1 MFNRGEIS
9 PHIFKKMA
17 LPKIQ
22 IKYLNGQLGT
32 EPASADGLLLLV
44 VVGATAVSSQFVP
57 GITYKLYSV
66 ESLECL
72 GVSADNN
79 KRLHELVVQFYNEAP
94 AGTPLLIAGY
104 ESSKTFTALCDKN
117 SGPLKE
123 LLQEQKGEVRGLVLA
138 GIGKGTV
145 EKGLNKDVFSAIPKA
160 QALAESAAAEMY
172 APIFIALEG
181 AGYMD
186 SAALKDLSKETN
198 NRVCIVLGDVK
209 ASSNNAAMGTFAG
222 CVAKAPVQRNI
233 GKVAEGALA
242 PVSMFLGAKSIES
255 AQDDIST
262 IYDKGYICPRTYVGK
277 SGYFF
282 ADDRTACVATDD
294 YAHLASLRTVDK
306 AARVA
311 YQTVLSNMLSEIEC
325 NEDGTMDVAIIKS
338 WQAAVES
345 NINSNMTAK
354 GELSQED
361 GRGCR
366 CYIDPGQNVLATSAI
381 TMSLKLRPFA
391 YARDI
396 TVNLGFL
403 VTGA

>member
-1 MFNRGEIS
+1 MFNRGGI
-9 PHIFKKMA
+9 PPQIFKKMA

-32 EPASADGLLLLV
+32 VPASADGLLLLIV
-44 VVGATAVSSQFVP
+44 IGATAVSSQFVP
-57 GITYKLYSV
+57 GKTYKVYSV
-66 ESLECL
+66 ESLENL
-72 GVSADNN
+72 GITADNN

-117 SGPLKE
+117 SGPLKA
-123 LLQEQKGEVRGLVLA
+123 LLQEQKGEVRGVVLA
-138 GIGKGTV
+138 GIGKGTA
-145 EKGLNKDVFSAIPKA
+145 ETGLNKDVFAAIPKA
-160 QALAESAAAEMY
+160 QALAEYAATEMY
-172 APIFIALEG
+172 APVFIALEG
-181 AGYMD
+181 AGYTD
-186 SAALKDLSKETN
+186 AAALKDLSKEAD
-198 NRVCIVLGDVK
+198 NRVCIVIGDVK

-222 CVAKAPVQRNI
+222 RIAVSPVQRNI

-242 PVSMFLGAKSIES
+242 PVEMFVGAKSVES
-255 AQDDIST
+255 AQDDIT
-262 IYDKGYICPRTYVGK
+262 TVYDKGYICPRTYVGK
-277 SGYFF
+277 SGYFYT
-282 ADDRTACVATDD
+282 DDRTACAATDD
-294 YAHLASLRTVDK
+294 YAHLAALRTADK

-325 NEDGTMDVAIIKS
+325 NEDGTMDISIIKS

-345 NINSNMTAK
+345 NINNAMTAK
-354 GELSQED
+354 GELSQEN

-366 CYIDPGQNVLATSAI
+366 CFIDPGQNVLATSAI

-396 TVNLGFL
+396 TVNIGFL

>member
-1 MFNRGEIS
+1 
-9 PHIFKKMA
+9 MA

-32 EPASADGLLLLV
+32 VPASADGLLLLIV
-44 VVGATAVSSQFVP
+44 IGATAVSSQFVP
-57 GITYKLYSV
+57 GKTYKVYSV
-66 ESLECL
+66 EGLENL
-72 GVSADNN
+72 GITADNN

-117 SGPLKE
+117 SGPLKA
-123 LLQEQKGEVRGLVLA
+123 LLQEQKGEVRGVVLA
-138 GIGKGTV
+138 GIGKGTA
-145 EKGLNKDVFSAIPKA
+145 ETGLNKDVFAAIPKA
-160 QALAESAAAEMY
+160 QALAEYAATEMY
-172 APIFIALEG
+172 APVFIALEG
-181 AGYMD
+181 AGYTD
-186 SAALKDLSKETN
+186 AAALKDLSKGAD
-198 NRVCIVLGDVK
+198 NRVCVVIGDEK

-222 CVAKAPVQRNI
+222 RIAVSPVQRNI

-242 PVSMFLGAKSIES
+242 PVEMFVGAKSVES
-255 AQDDIST
+255 AQDDIT
-262 IYDKGYICPRTYVGK
+262 TVYDKGYICPRTYVGK
-277 SGYFF
+277 SGYFYT
-282 ADDRTACVATDD
+282 DDRTACAATDD
-294 YAHLASLRTVDK
+294 YAHLAALRTADK

-325 NEDGTMDVAIIKS
+325 NEDGTMDISIIKS

-345 NINSNMTAK
+345 NINSAMTAK
-354 GELSQED
+354 GELSQEN

-366 CYIDPGQNVLATSAI
+366 CFIDPGQNVLATSAI

-396 TVNLGFL
+396 TVNIGFL

>member
-1 MFNRGEIS
+1 MFNRGGIP

-17 LPKIQ
+17 LPRIQ

-32 EPASADGLLLLV
+32 VPASADGLLLLI

-57 GITYKLYSV
+57 GKTYKVYSV
-66 ESLECL
+66 ESLEGL
-72 GVSADNN
+72 GVTADNN

-117 SGPLKE
+117 SGPLKA
-123 LLQEQKGEVRGLVLA
+123 LLHEQKGEIRGIVLA
-138 GIGKGTV
+138 GIGKGTA
-145 EKGLNKDVFSAIPKA
+145 ETGLNKDVFAAIPKA
-160 QALAESAAAEMY
+160 QALAEYAATEMY
-172 APIFIALEG
+172 APVFIALEG
-181 AGYMD
+181 AGYTD
-186 SAALKDLSKETN
+186 AAALKDLSKEAN
-198 NRVCIVLGDVK
+198 NRVCIVIGDVK

-222 CVAKAPVQRNI
+222 RIAVSPVQRNI

-242 PVSMFLGAKSIES
+242 AVEMFVGAKSVES
-255 AQDDIST
+255 AQDDIT
-262 IYDKGYICPRTYVGK
+262 TVYDKGYICPRTYVGK
-277 SGYFF
+277 SGYFYT
-282 ADDRTACVATDD
+282 DDRTACAATDD
-294 YAHLASLRTVDK
+294 YAHLAALRTADK

-325 NEDGTMDVAIIKS
+325 NEDGTMDVSIIKS

-345 NINSNMTAK
+345 NINSAMTAK
-354 GELSQED
+354 GELSQEN

-366 CYIDPGQNVLATSAI
+366 CFIDPGQNVLATSAI

-396 TVNLGFL
+396 TVNIGFL

>member
-1 MFNRGEIS
+1 
-9 PHIFKKMA
+9 MA

-32 EPASADGLLLLV
+32 VPASADGLLLLIV
-44 VVGATAVSSQFVP
+44 IGATAVSSQFVP
-57 GITYKLYSV
+57 GKTYKVYSV
-66 ESLECL
+66 ESLENL
-72 GVSADNN
+72 GITADNN

-117 SGPLKE
+117 SGPLKA
-123 LLQEQKGEVRGLVLA
+123 LLQEQKGEVRGVVLA
-138 GIGKGTV
+138 GIGKGTA
-145 EKGLNKDVFSAIPKA
+145 ETGLNKDVFAAIPKA
-160 QALAESAAAEMY
+160 QALAEYAATEMY
-172 APIFIALEG
+172 APVFIALEG
-181 AGYMD
+181 AGYTD
-186 SAALKDLSKETN
+186 AAALKDLSKEAD
-198 NRVCIVLGDVK
+198 NRVCIVIGDVK

-222 CVAKAPVQRNI
+222 RIAVSPVQRNI

-242 PVSMFLGAKSIES
+242 PVEMFVGAKSVES
-255 AQDDIST
+255 AQDDIT
-262 IYDKGYICPRTYVGK
+262 TVYDKGYICPRTYVGK
-277 SGYFF
+277 SGYFYT
-282 ADDRTACVATDD
+282 DDRTACAATDD
-294 YAHLASLRTVDK
+294 YAHLAALRTADK

-325 NEDGTMDVAIIKS
+325 NEDGTMDISIIKS

-345 NINSNMTAK
+345 NINNAMTAK
-354 GELSQED
+354 GELSQEN

-366 CYIDPGQNVLATSAI
+366 CFIDPGQNVLATSAI

-396 TVNLGFL
+396 TVNIGFL